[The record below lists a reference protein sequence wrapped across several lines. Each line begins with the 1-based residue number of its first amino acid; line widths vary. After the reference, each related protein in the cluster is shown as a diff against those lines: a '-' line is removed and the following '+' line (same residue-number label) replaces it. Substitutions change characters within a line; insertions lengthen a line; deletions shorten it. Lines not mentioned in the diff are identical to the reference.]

1 MSNIEVIIL
10 ILCSLLFIIGIILI
24 ILLSRKN
31 IPMEQLKDSLNHIS
45 TLIESFER
53 TIRDDIQRLRADL
66 LSFQS
71 NTRTELLTTLNQQNE
86 AISKENR
93 SNREEISSSLAKLN
107 QQMNEDAAKNRNEL
121 GNSLRDLS
129 ESLSRRLQELVSTEQ
144 TQFDSLKSAMEAK
157 MEQIRSSNENK
168 LEEMRKTV
176 DEKLQDTLEKRL
188 SASFQQVSERLE
200 QVYKGL
206 GEMQNLANGV
216 GDLKK
221 VLSNV
226 KIRGMQGEYQLEAI
240 LDQILSPGQY
250 VKNWKPDKHKNEVV
264 EFAICLPGKEDT
276 KEKVYLPIDAKFPLA
291 DYNTLVDA
299 WDKGDLAAVETARAA
314 LRDRIL
320 KCAKDIQKKY
330 ISPPLTTDFALLF
343 LPIEGLYAEVLRDPN
358 LFDELQKYHIVAVGP
373 TTISAIL
380 NSLQLGF
387 RTLAIQQ
394 RSNEVWKIL
403 GAIKTDFARFGDLLD
418 KTQKKLQEASNT
430 IEDASHR
437 SRQIQK
443 KLKSV
448 EELPIEESSVILELT
463 DEKDYEVQMQEDM
476 DEDLT

>member
-1 MSNIEVIIL
+1 MNIIVFLCIL
-10 ILCSLLFIIGIILI
+10 IAILSIVGII
-24 ILLSRKN
+24 ILLRKN
-31 IPMEQLKDSLNHIS
+31 QGLSDLKESFNHQS
-45 TLIESFER
+45 VLIESFER
-53 TIRDDIQRLRADL
+53 NLRDDIQRLRTDL
-66 LSFQS
+66 SSLQS
-71 NTRTELLTTLNQQNE
+71 DTRKELINILNQQNE

-93 SNREEISSSLAKLN
+93 SNREEISSSLTKMN

-121 GNSLRDLS
+121 SNSLRELS
-129 ESLSRRLQELVSTEQ
+129 DSLSRRLQELVSTEQ
-144 TQFDSLKSAMEAK
+144 TQFDSLKTAMEGK
-157 MEQIRSSNENK
+157 MEQIRTSNENK

-299 WDKGDLAAVETARAA
+299 WDKGDLSAVETARAA

-320 KCAKDIQKKY
+320 KCAHDIQKKY

>member
-1 MSNIEVIIL
+1 MNIIVFLCIL
-10 ILCSLLFIIGIILI
+10 IAILSIVGII
-24 ILLSRKN
+24 ILLRKN
-31 IPMEQLKDSLNHIS
+31 QGLSDLKESFNHQS
-45 TLIESFER
+45 VLIESFER
-53 TIRDDIQRLRADL
+53 NLRDDIQRLRTDL
-66 LSFQS
+66 SSLQS
-71 NTRTELLTTLNQQNE
+71 DTRKELINILNQQNE

-93 SNREEISSSLAKLN
+93 SNREEISSSLTKMN

-121 GNSLRDLS
+121 SNSLRELS
-129 ESLSRRLQELVSTEQ
+129 DSLSRRLQELVSTEQ
-144 TQFDSLKSAMEAK
+144 TQFDSLKTAMEGK
-157 MEQIRSSNENK
+157 MEQIRTSNENK

-330 ISPPLTTDFALLF
+330 IAPPLTTDFALLF

>member
-1 MSNIEVIIL
+1 MNIIVFLCIL
-10 ILCSLLFIIGIILI
+10 IAILSIVGII
-24 ILLSRKN
+24 ILLRKN
-31 IPMEQLKDSLNHIS
+31 QGLSDLKESFNHQS
-45 TLIESFER
+45 VLIESFER
-53 TIRDDIQRLRADL
+53 NLRDDIQRLRTDL
-66 LSFQS
+66 SSLQS
-71 NTRTELLTTLNQQNE
+71 DTRKELINTLNQQNE

-93 SNREEISSSLAKLN
+93 SNREEISSSLTKLN

-121 GNSLRDLS
+121 SNSLRELS
-129 ESLSRRLQELVSTEQ
+129 ESLSRRLQDLVSTEQ
-144 TQFDSLKSAMEAK
+144 TQFDSLKTVMEGK
-157 MEQIRSSNENK
+157 MEQIRTSNENK

-188 SASFQQVSERLE
+188 SASFKQVSERLE

-463 DEKDYEVQMQEDM
+463 DEKDYEIKMQEDM

>member
-1 MSNIEVIIL
+1 MNIIVFLCIL
-10 ILCSLLFIIGIILI
+10 IAILSIVGII
-24 ILLSRKN
+24 ILLRKN
-31 IPMEQLKDSLNHIS
+31 QGLSDLKESFNHQS
-45 TLIESFER
+45 VLIESFER
-53 TIRDDIQRLRADL
+53 NLRDDIQRLRTDL
-66 LSFQS
+66 SSLQS
-71 NTRTELLTTLNQQNE
+71 DTRKELINILNQQNE

-93 SNREEISSSLAKLN
+93 SNREEISSSLTKMN

-121 GNSLRDLS
+121 SNSLRELS
-129 ESLSRRLQELVSTEQ
+129 DSLSRRFQDLVSTEQ
-144 TQFDSLKSAMEAK
+144 TQFDSLKTAMEGK
-157 MEQIRSSNENK
+157 MEQIRTSNENK

>member
-1 MSNIEVIIL
+1 MNIIVFLCIL
-10 ILCSLLFIIGIILI
+10 IAILSIVGII
-24 ILLSRKN
+24 ILLRKN
-31 IPMEQLKDSLNHIS
+31 QGLSDLKESFNHQS
-45 TLIESFER
+45 VLIESFER
-53 TIRDDIQRLRADL
+53 NLRDDIQRLRTDL
-66 LSFQS
+66 SSLQS
-71 NTRTELLTTLNQQNE
+71 DTRKELINILNQQNE

-93 SNREEISSSLAKLN
+93 SNREEISSSLTKMN

-121 GNSLRDLS
+121 SNSLRELS
-129 ESLSRRLQELVSTEQ
+129 DSLSRRLQELVSTEQ
-144 TQFDSLKSAMEAK
+144 TQFDSLKTAMEGK
-157 MEQIRSSNENK
+157 MEQIRTSNENK

-343 LPIEGLYAEVLRDPN
+343 LPIEGLYAEVLHDPT
-358 LFDELQKYHIVAVGP
+358 LFEELQKYHIVAVGP

>member
-1 MSNIEVIIL
+1 M
-10 ILCSLLFIIGIILI
+10 
-24 ILLSRKN
+24 
-31 IPMEQLKDSLNHIS
+31 
-45 TLIESFER
+45 
-53 TIRDDIQRLRADL
+53 
-66 LSFQS
+66 
-71 NTRTELLTTLNQQNE
+71 
-86 AISKENR
+86 
-93 SNREEISSSLAKLN
+93 
-107 QQMNEDAAKNRNEL
+107 
-121 GNSLRDLS
+121 
-129 ESLSRRLQELVSTEQ
+129 
-144 TQFDSLKSAMEAK
+144 
-157 MEQIRSSNENK
+157 
-168 LEEMRKTV
+168 
-176 DEKLQDTLEKRL
+176 
-188 SASFQQVSERLE
+188 E

-250 VKNWKPDKHKNEVV
+250 VKNWKPDKNKNEVV

>member
-1 MSNIEVIIL
+1 MNIIVFLCIL
-10 ILCSLLFIIGIILI
+10 IAILSIVGII
-24 ILLSRKN
+24 ILLRKN
-31 IPMEQLKDSLNHIS
+31 QGLEKLKDSFNHQS
-45 TLIESFER
+45 LLIESFEHNL
-53 TIRDDIQRLRADL
+53 RDDIQRLRTDL
-66 LSFQS
+66 LSLES
-71 NTRTELLTTLNQQNE
+71 DTRKELIALLHQQNE
-86 AISKENR
+86 AINKENR
-93 SNREEISSSLAKLN
+93 SNREEISSSLTKLN
-107 QQMNEDAAKNRNEL
+107 QQINEDAAKNRNEL
-121 GNSLRDLS
+121 SNSLRELS
-129 ESLSRRLQELVSTEQ
+129 ESLSRRLQELVGTEQ
-144 TQFDSLKSAMEAK
+144 TQFESLKTTMEGK
-157 MEQIRSSNENK
+157 MEQIRTSNENK

-188 SASFQQVSERLE
+188 SASFQQVSDRLE

-240 LDQILSPGQY
+240 LEQILSPGQY
-250 VKNWKPDKHKNEVV
+250 VKNWKPDKNTNEVV
-264 EFAICLPGKEDT
+264 EFAICLPGREDT
-276 KEKVYLPIDAKFPLA
+276 NEKVYLPIDAKFPLS

-320 KCAKDIQKKY
+320 KCARDIQNKY
-330 ISPPLTTDFALLF
+330 ITPPLTTDFALLF
-343 LPIEGLYAEVLRDPN
+343 LPIEGLYAEVLHDPK
-358 LFDELQKYHIVAVGP
+358 LFEELQKYHIVAVGP

-394 RSNEVWKIL
+394 RSSEVWKIL
-403 GAIKTDFARFGDLLD
+403 GAIKTDFAKFGNLLD

-448 EELPIEESSVILELT
+448 EELPIKESTVILELA
-463 DEKDYEVQMQEDM
+463 DEKDYQVQIEENPDM
-476 DEDLT
+476 DLT

>member
-1 MSNIEVIIL
+1 MNIIVFLCIL
-10 ILCSLLFIIGIILI
+10 IAILSIVGII
-24 ILLSRKN
+24 ILLRKN
-31 IPMEQLKDSLNHIS
+31 QGLSDLKESFNHQS
-45 TLIESFER
+45 VLIESFER
-53 TIRDDIQRLRADL
+53 NLRDDIQRLRTDL
-66 LSFQS
+66 SSLQS
-71 NTRTELLTTLNQQNE
+71 DTRKELINILNQQNE

-93 SNREEISSSLAKLN
+93 SNREEISSSLTKMN

-121 GNSLRDLS
+121 SNSLRELS
-129 ESLSRRLQELVSTEQ
+129 DSLSRRLQELVSTEQ
-144 TQFDSLKSAMEAK
+144 TQFDSLKTAMEGK
-157 MEQIRSSNENK
+157 MEQIRTSNENK

-463 DEKDYEVQMQEDM
+463 DEKDYEIKMQEDM

>member
-1 MSNIEVIIL
+1 MNIIVFLCIL
-10 ILCSLLFIIGIILI
+10 IAILSIVGII
-24 ILLSRKN
+24 ILLRKN
-31 IPMEQLKDSLNHIS
+31 QGLSDLKESFNHQS
-45 TLIESFER
+45 VLIESFER
-53 TIRDDIQRLRADL
+53 NLRDDIQRLRTDL
-66 LSFQS
+66 SSLQS
-71 NTRTELLTTLNQQNE
+71 DTRKELINILNQQNE

-93 SNREEISSSLAKLN
+93 SNREEISSSLTKMN
-107 QQMNEDAAKNRNEL
+107 QQMNEDAAKNRNEFS
-121 GNSLRDLS
+121 NSLRELS
-129 ESLSRRLQELVSTEQ
+129 DSLSRRLQELVSTEQ
-144 TQFDSLKSAMEAK
+144 TQFDSLKTAMEGK
-157 MEQIRSSNENK
+157 MEQIRTSNENK

-250 VKNWKPDKHKNEVV
+250 VKNWKPDKYKNEVV

>member
-1 MSNIEVIIL
+1 MNIIVFLCIL
-10 ILCSLLFIIGIILI
+10 IAILSIVGII
-24 ILLSRKN
+24 ILLRKN
-31 IPMEQLKDSLNHIS
+31 QGLSDLKESFNHQS
-45 TLIESFER
+45 VLIESFER
-53 TIRDDIQRLRADL
+53 NLRDDIQRLRTDL
-66 LSFQS
+66 SSLQS
-71 NTRTELLTTLNQQNE
+71 DTRKELINILNQQNE

-93 SNREEISSSLAKLN
+93 SNREEISSSLTKMN

-121 GNSLRDLS
+121 SNSLRELS
-129 ESLSRRLQELVSTEQ
+129 DSLSRRLQELVSTEQ
-144 TQFDSLKSAMEAK
+144 TQFDSLKTAMEGK
-157 MEQIRSSNENK
+157 MEQIRTSNENK

-240 LDQILSPGQY
+240 LEQILSPGQY

>member
-1 MSNIEVIIL
+1 MNIIVFLCIL
-10 ILCSLLFIIGIILI
+10 IAILSIVGII
-24 ILLSRKN
+24 ILLRKN
-31 IPMEQLKDSLNHIS
+31 QGLSDLKESFNHQS
-45 TLIESFER
+45 VLIESFER
-53 TIRDDIQRLRADL
+53 NLRDDIQRLRTDL
-66 LSFQS
+66 SSLQS
-71 NTRTELLTTLNQQNE
+71 DTRKELINILNQQNE

-93 SNREEISSSLAKLN
+93 SNREEISSSLTKMN

-121 GNSLRDLS
+121 SNSLRELS
-129 ESLSRRLQELVSTEQ
+129 DSLSRRLQELVSTEQ
-144 TQFDSLKSAMEAK
+144 TQFDSLKTAMEGK
-157 MEQIRSSNENK
+157 MEQIRTSNENK

-250 VKNWKPDKHKNEVV
+250 IKNWKPDKHKNEVV

-463 DEKDYEVQMQEDM
+463 DEKDYEIKMQEDM

>member
-1 MSNIEVIIL
+1 MNIIVFLCIL
-10 ILCSLLFIIGIILI
+10 IAILSIVGII
-24 ILLSRKN
+24 ILLRKN
-31 IPMEQLKDSLNHIS
+31 QGLSDLKESFNHQS
-45 TLIESFER
+45 VLIESFER
-53 TIRDDIQRLRADL
+53 NLRDDIQRLRTDL
-66 LSFQS
+66 SSLQS
-71 NTRTELLTTLNQQNE
+71 DTRKELINILNQQNE

-93 SNREEISSSLAKLN
+93 SNREEISSSLTKMN

-121 GNSLRDLS
+121 SNSLRELS
-129 ESLSRRLQELVSTEQ
+129 DSLSRRLQELVSTEQ
-144 TQFDSLKSAMEAK
+144 TQFDSLKTAMEGK
-157 MEQIRSSNENK
+157 MEQIRTSNENK